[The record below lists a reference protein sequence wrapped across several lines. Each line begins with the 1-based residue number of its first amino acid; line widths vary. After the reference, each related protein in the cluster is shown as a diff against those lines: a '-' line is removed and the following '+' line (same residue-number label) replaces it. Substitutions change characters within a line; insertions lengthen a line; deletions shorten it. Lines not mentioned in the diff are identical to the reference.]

1 MDDNAPVDCPICSK
15 PVKPQHINP
24 HLDSG
29 CESYIV
35 DPAESAPKSVLSFF
49 TPGPKRVTS
58 VSAKTTTTPTT
69 APTPSPLTQPPPQTQ
84 HANRSVSPTGTK
96 RSFDATNGDP
106 PAPKRT
112 KLSALQKAAP
122 LPERMRPQSLDDV
135 IGQEELVGPNG
146 VIRSMI
152 ASGNI
157 PSMILWGGPGT
168 GKTTIARLIAKAS
181 NYRFVEIVSTSSGVG
196 EVKKLFAE
204 ALGEL
209 NLTGRRTIIFCDEI
223 HRFSKTQQDVFLGPI
238 EAGQVT
244 LIGATTENP
253 SFKVVAAL
261 MSRCRP
267 FHLERLTESEIRDIL
282 ERALASESAV
292 KEHISPLID
301 EEFLSHLAL
310 QADGDARQALT
321 LLSLSLS
328 LSTSPNSTPDSLRA
342 SLTKASLYDRSGDQ
356 HYDSISALHKSI
368 RGSDPDAT
376 LYYLSRML
384 QSGEDPLYISRRL
397 IVVASEDV
405 GLADPSMLP
414 LAVSAHQAV
423 ERVGMPEAGINI
435 AHCAVALSMAKKS
448 TRVYRGLHAAMAAL
462 KEPGVAN
469 LPVPVHLRNA
479 PTRLM
484 KEMGLGKGYKYNPD
498 FKDGRVKQDYLPDQL
513 RGRTFLDERDLGVKI
528 DPDLESEEG
537 EAFEGEDQG
546 RT

>member
-1 MDDNAPVDCPICSK
+1 
-15 PVKPQHINP
+15 
-24 HLDSG
+24 
-29 CESYIV
+29 
-35 DPAESAPKSVLSFF
+35 
-49 TPGPKRVTS
+49 
-58 VSAKTTTTPTT
+58 
-69 APTPSPLTQPPPQTQ
+69 
-84 HANRSVSPTGTK
+84 
-96 RSFDATNGDP
+96 
-106 PAPKRT
+106 
-112 KLSALQKAAP
+112 
-122 LPERMRPQSLDDV
+122 MRPRSLDDV

-267 FHLERLTESEIRDIL
+267 FHLSRLPDAAIRSIL
-282 ERALASESAV
+282 ERALSSEISV
-292 KEHISPLID
+292 GTPPSPLID
-301 EEFLSHLAL
+301 AEFITHLSL

-321 LLSLSLS
+321 LLSISLS
-328 LSTSPNSTPDSLRA
+328 LSTSPTTTASSLRA

-376 LYYLSRML
+376 IYYLARML

-405 GLADPSMLP
+405 GLGDPSMLP
-414 LAVSAHQAV
+414 LAVAAHQAV

-435 AHCAVALSMAKKS
+435 AHCAVALALAKKS

-462 KEPGVAN
+462 GEPGVAN

-479 PTRLM
+479 PTRLL
-484 KEMGLGKGYKYNPD
+484 KEMGLGVGYKYNPD
-498 FKDGRVKQDYLPDQL
+498 FRDGRVKQEYLPEQL
-513 RGRTFLDERDLGVKI
+513 RGRAFLESSDLGVKV
-528 DPDLESEEG
+528 DPDLEEDEDEVGEGEFETEEEG
-537 EAFEGEDQG
+537 ETKYDEYVEGLVDDEEVMPEIDG
-546 RT
+546 